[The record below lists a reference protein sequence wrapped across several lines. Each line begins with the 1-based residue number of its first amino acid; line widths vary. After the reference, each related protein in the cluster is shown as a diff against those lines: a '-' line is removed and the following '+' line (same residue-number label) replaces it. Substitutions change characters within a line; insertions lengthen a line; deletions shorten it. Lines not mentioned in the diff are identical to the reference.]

1 MSTHASDAID
11 EILGPKG
18 SLAGAIA
25 GFEFRPSQLKLAKV
39 VYKALRDKSKAVIE
53 AGTGTG
59 KTLGYLVPIVLSE
72 KKTVISTGTKNL
84 QEQIFQ
90 KDIPLLSR
98 ALGREIHAVMMK
110 GRKNYLCRY
119 RFDQHFLQPFLLKTE
134 FDHVRRILQKWI
146 EQSEF
151 GDRAELDWLKDEDHL
166 WDSMSSTSD
175 QCVGTDCMFYE
186 DCFLNRLRQ
195 SAA

>member
-1 MSTHASDAID
+1 MSTDASAEAI
-11 EILGPKG
+11 EKILGPQG
-18 SLAGAIA
+18 SLSKAIV
-25 GFEFRPSQLKLAKV
+25 GFEFRPSQLKLAKLV
-39 VYKALRDKSKAVIE
+39 QKALRQESKAVIE

-59 KTLGYLVPIVLSE
+59 KTMGYLVPIVLSE

-90 KDIPLLSR
+90 KDIPLLSG

-134 FDHVRRILQKWI
+134 FDHVRRTLQKWI

-151 GDRAELDWLKDEDHL
+151 GDRAELDWLK
-166 WDSMSSTSD
+166 
-175 QCVGTDCMFYE
+175 
-186 DCFLNRLRQ
+186 
-195 SAA
+195 